1 MTFAPPLWLV
11 ALVAAAVGAAGAA
24 SYVGS
29 HYRAEIADIR
39 ATQAREEAAA
49 ERLAREKL
57 AEATTRGNALS
68 ADLLRSEASIHQLQQ
83 EVSRA
88 ARSHTTGRE
97 CLSAGAV
104 RVFNQ
109 PAAPAADAV
118 PAAAGRADAAGA
130 AAAADPHI
138 DSAAPDGPRAS
149 DSDIAGWIADARAAY
164 ALCRGRL
171 DQLITFEEAR
181 Q

>member
-1 MTFAPPLWLV
+1 MTFSPPLWLV

-24 SYVGS
+24 SYVGN
-29 HYRAEIADIR
+29 HYRAKIADYR
-39 ATQAREEAAA
+39 TTQAREEAAA
-49 ERLAREKL
+49 ERLARERL
-57 AEATTRGNALS
+57 AEATTRGNTLS

-97 CLSAGAV
+97 CLSAAAV
-104 RVFNQ
+104 RVLNQ
-109 PAAPAADAV
+109 PAPTAADHV
-118 PAAAGRADAAGA
+118 PAPSGRADAAGSPPA
-130 AAAADPHI
+130 TDPDI

-164 ALCRGRL
+164 DLCRGRL
-171 DQLITFEEAR
+171 DQLITYEEGGR
-181 Q
+181 